1 MKNGQFTDVQLPSFG
16 FRFSF
21 GGSRGFSGSEETQ
34 LILEAIITHDLG
46 PQGELLPES
55 QGNRILLGENFQEK
69 ASYPTRSFTSGSDTD
84 FGAFLSA

>member
-1 MKNGQFTDVQLPSFG
+1 MKNGQFTDLQRPSFG

-34 LILEAIITHDLG
+34 LISEAIITHDLG

-55 QGNRILLGENFQEK
+55 QGIRI
-69 ASYPTRSFTSGSDTD
+69 
-84 FGAFLSA
+84 